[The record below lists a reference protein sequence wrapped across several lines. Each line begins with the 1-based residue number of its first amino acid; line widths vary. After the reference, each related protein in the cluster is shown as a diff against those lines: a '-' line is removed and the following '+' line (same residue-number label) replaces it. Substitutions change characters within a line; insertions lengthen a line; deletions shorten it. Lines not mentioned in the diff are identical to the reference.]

1 MIRDMV
7 ALVGGTRLR
16 DINPRTVSALIA
28 RIRSD
33 KGVCG
38 TTLNMYFKTFRQILS
53 SAVDNE
59 LIPRNPTDK
68 VKAPRIDRVERRSLS
83 EEEGRELMLR
93 LDEAEEEAYRQREEV
108 EARQAAR
115 AQKNWAVADAIRNG
129 ITALGLVVEDTATG
143 ARLRAKE

>member
-1 MIRDMV
+1 MV

-16 DINPRTVSALIA
+16 DINPRTVGALIA

-68 VKAPRIDRVERRSLS
+68 VRAPRIDRVERRSMS

-93 LDEAEEEAYRQREEV
+93 LDEAEEEAYRQLEEV

-115 AQKNWAVADAIRNG
+115 GDESER
-129 ITALGLVVEDTATG
+129 
-143 ARLRAKE
+143 R